1 MKKLLIIISVFM
13 VFSACSKLE
22 DLNKNTKDFTVV
34 PGEALYNGATRALIN
49 QMFTPNVNQNNTMLW
64 VQHWAE
70 TTYPDESR
78 YDMVTRPIPANHMN
92 VLYRNVLMNY
102 KEAVKAFN
110 AVPILEGTPTTAT
123 QKKQRANELSI
134 IEIMSVYAWS
144 NLVETY
150 GDMPYTEAL
159 DINNPA
165 PKYDDAMTIYKDLIT
180 RLNVAISKMDV
191 TAIGMPGSGATAH
204 DNIFCTTTTTGSTA
218 KWIKFANSLKLRM
231 GLMLADVDAAY
242 AKTIVEAAAPNVFV
256 SGDKAALTYLAASPN
271 TNPLYTELVAS
282 GRSDFVVT
290 SVLID
295 AMQPTT
301 PTPAHSVLS
310 VGLTDPRL
318 AFYATKTGDPAAFK
332 GGKQGSPN
340 SYNSFS
346 HVLNSTAATTTTPV
360 VIMDYA
366 ETEFLL
372 AEAIER
378 GFAVGG
384 TAATHYNNAIT
395 ASIVSWGGTATQATA
410 YLADPAVAYT
420 TAVGTWQQKI
430 GTQAWIAYWLR
441 GMTAWTSFRRLDFPK
456 LSAPAGHVEGIDK
469 VPTRYTFAVSEQTLN
484 GTNYTAAAAKIGGDT
499 PLTKLF
505 WDKY

>member
-49 QMFTPNVNQNNTMLW
+49 QLHTCNVNSNNTMLF

-92 VLYRNVLMNY
+92 TMYRNVLMNY
-102 KEAVKAFN
+102 KEAVKAFD
-110 AVPILEGTPTTAT
+110 ALPILEGTPTTEA
-123 QKKQRANELSI
+123 QKKQRANELAI
-134 IEIMSVYAWS
+134 IEVMSVLAWS

-150 GDMPYTEAL
+150 GDMPYSEAL
-159 DINNPA
+159 DISNPA
-165 PKYDDAMTIYKDLIT
+165 PKYDDALTIYKDLIS
-180 RLNVAISKMDV
+180 RLDAAIGKMDV
-191 TAIGMPGSGATAH
+191 SAIGMPGSGATAH

-218 KWIKFANSLKLRM
+218 KWKKFANTLKLRM
-231 GLMLADVDAAY
+231 GIMLADVDAAY
-242 AKTIVEAAAPNVFV
+242 AKTVVESAAPNVFV
-256 SGDKAALTYLAASPN
+256 SGDKAALTYLASSPN
-271 TNPLYTELVAS
+271 QNPLYTELVAS

-295 AMQPTT
+295 AMQPTS

-310 VGLTDPRL
+310 VTVTDPRL
-318 AFYATKTGDPAAFK
+318 AFYATKTGDPAVYK

-346 HVLNSTAATTTTPV
+346 HVLNATAATTTTPV

-366 ETEFLL
+366 EAEFLL
-372 AEAIER
+372 AEAVER

-384 TAATHYNNAIT
+384 TAETHYNNAVT
-395 ASIVSWGGTATQATA
+395 ASITSWGATAAQAAA
-410 YLADPAVAYT
+410 YLAQPTVAYT
-420 TAVGTWQQKI
+420 TAVGTWKQKI
-430 GTQAWIAYWLR
+430 GTQAWLAYWLR
-441 GMTAWTSFRRLDFPK
+441 GMTNWTTFRRLDYPI
-456 LSAPAGHVEGIDK
+456 LTAPAGHVEGIDK

-484 GTNYTAAAAKIGGDT
+484 GANYTAAAAKIGGDT
-499 PLTKLF
+499 PLTKIF

>member
-22 DLNKNTKDFTVV
+22 DLNKNTKDFTTV

-49 QMFTPNVNQNNTMLW
+49 QMFTCNVNSNNTLLF

-92 VLYRNVLMNY
+92 VMYRNVLMNY
-102 KEAVKAFN
+102 REAAKV
-110 AVPILEGTPTTAT
+110 LEATTIAGTSIT
-123 QKKQRANELSI
+123 QAQRDNQMAI

-144 NLVETY
+144 NVVDTY
-150 GDMPYTEAL
+150 GDMPYTEAF
-159 DINNPA
+159 DFTNPTPA
-165 PKYDDAMTIYKDLIT
+165 YDDALTIYKDLVT
-180 RLNVAISKMDV
+180 RLDA
-191 TAIGMPGSGATAH
+191 ALGSMTSTSASLAATY
-204 DNIFCTTTTTGSTA
+204 DNIYGGNTT
-218 KWIKFANSLKLRM
+218 KWIKFGNSLKLRI
-231 GLMLADVDAAY
+231 GLMLADLDATY
-242 AKTIVEAAAPNVFV
+242 AKGVVESAAPNVFV
-256 SGDKAALTYLAASPN
+256 LGDKASLTYLSASPN
-271 TNPLYTELVAS
+271 QNPLYTELVVS

-290 SVLID
+290 SNLVD
-295 AMQPTT
+295 AMQPSATT
-301 PTPAHSVLS
+301 NTILNVTVA
-310 VGLTDPRL
+310 DPRL
-318 AFYATKTGDPAAFK
+318 ALYADTIIGGTYK
-332 GGKQGSPN
+332 GGSQGNPN

-346 HVLNSTAATTTTPV
+346 HVNPKLLGATKEI

-384 TAATHYNNAIT
+384 DAATHYSNAIT
-395 ASIVSWGGTATQATA
+395 ASIRYWGGTATQATD
-410 YLADPAVAYT
+410 YLAQPSVAYA
-420 TAVGTWQQKI
+420 TAVGNWKQKI
-430 GTQAWIAYWLR
+430 GTQAWIAYWFR
-441 GMTAWTSFRRLDFPK
+441 GMTAWTSFRRLDFPV
-456 LSAPAGHVEGIDK
+456 LLAPALHVEGIDK
-469 VPTRYTFAVSEQTLN
+469 VPVRYTYAVSEQTLN
-484 GTNYTAAAAKIGGDT
+484 GDSYTAAAAKIGGDT